1 MLNHLNQLKLN
12 YYIRELGLSP
22 QATIE
27 LHHDLLRL
35 KFNLQREREIL
46 KREITNDVL
55 KQISVQVNSTD
66 AVKEIDSLQQ
76 AIEKLKGGN

>member
-1 MLNHLNQLKLN
+1 MNFLHSTKLN

-27 LHHDLLRL
+27 LHHDLMSL
-35 KFNLQREREIL
+35 KFHLQREREIL
-46 KREITNDVL
+46 KREIADDVL
-55 KQISVQVNSTD
+55 KQISVQVNSAD

-76 AIEKLKGGN
+76 AIEKLKGEK